1 MRARRFESMKRCPAC
16 DRTFSDE
23 TLSFCIADGQL
34 LSPSY
39 DSPATLPLAPARATD
54 GAVTEILPSPM
65 SPERARE
72 IIRRNLIG
80 GIIGIAIGVIVMLVT
95 FSNTPDSH
103 NQPVVSLIAAVA
115 LSGLIYGYMFWS
127 SFFGFP
133 KVWSWW
139 RIPVSKLYQLA
150 NRMEFTS
157 AVTVV
162 LILAAVCALAPAI
175 ALVLIYFYSLFW
187 VAFFYSF
194 FGGGI
199 YQFLKARKIAR
210 G

>member
-1 MRARRFESMKRCPAC
+1 MKRCPAC
-16 DRTFSDE
+16 NRTFSDE

-34 LSPSY
+34 LSASY

-54 GAVTEILPSPM
+54 GAVTEIIPSALT
-65 SPERARE
+65 PERARQ
-72 IIRRNLIG
+72 IIRRNRIAGLAGVPIGAIIMLI
-80 GIIGIAIGVIVMLVT
+80 ML
-95 FSNTPDSH
+95 SSDPQSQ
-103 NQPVVSLIAAVA
+103 NQPIAGLIAGGAFGA
-115 LSGLIYGYMFWS
+115 LIYGYMFWS

-139 RIPVSKLYQLA
+139 RTPVRKLYQLA
-150 NRMEFTS
+150 NRIEFNS

-162 LILAAVCALAPAI
+162 LILAGVCALAPAI

-187 VAFFYSF
+187 VGLFYSF

-199 YQFLKARKIAR
+199 YQFLQTRKIAKAQ
-210 G
+210 